1 MKRILSFLLITLL
14 FATTTAKAASYV
26 QAIWTAK
33 NKTLTFHYGALYSK
47 DGTYNGQTISAVW
60 TGTAVTST
68 GTSLPGWVNSVKG
81 TMTTVVFEASFKN
94 VQPTSC
100 YGWFSGCT
108 KLTTITNIGNLT
120 TTNVTNMASMFNG
133 CTGLTALNLSTF
145 NTAKVKNM
153 SSMFNGCTK
162 LKTLNLSGFTT
173 SSVTQYSDIFNS
185 VPAQCFVFMPTGT
198 LAAIKSLR
206 SKNLVLNDGSA
217 WTCANCEMNLN
228 TEYSISY
235 KFTATALAVKN
246 SSSTVNLLYRNG
258 SYYSTVSSTKNV
270 VLPAGTDKFVLP
282 TAQAIW
288 TEDNST
294 LTFTYAVPYSVGGTY
309 GGQTITNVW
318 SGEAVTATGTNLP
331 GWNTIKASCTTVKF
345 DPSFKNVKP
354 TSLYYWFGYFKTL
367 TSITGIANLNT
378 ASVTNMAATF
388 MWCNSLTS
396 LDVSGFQTSNVTSM
410 HDMFCECGKLTS
422 IDVSKFNTAK
432 VTNMAGMFENCA
444 SFTSINVSSFNTA
457 KVTNMQGMFNGCSSL
472 TSLDVSNFNTAN
484 VTTMGFEDPV
494 HYNDEE
500 YGGGTQR
507 WYYGGM
513 FQNCSKL
520 TSLNLGNF
528 NTAKVTD
535 LDQMFYGCTSLT
547 SIDLNQMSSAS
558 ATQYS
563 DMFYNVPAQCFVY
576 IPTGVAAGIKSQRS
590 KNLVLKDGST
600 WTSPNF
606 EMTVDKEYV
615 ISYQFKTT
623 TLTVSGSS
631 ATTHYLYKDGIFNS
645 TLTSLANVT
654 IPKGKDKITAS
665 ALAQA
670 IWTAG
675 NSTLTF
681 VPGYSYAAGGT
692 YGGQAITNVWNVPT
706 SSTTPEWLSTVKGS
720 MTKAVFVSSF
730 KNLKPTTCYSWFKDC
745 TKLTT
750 ITGIANLTTTNV
762 TNMHDMFYNCSAL
775 TSLDVSP
782 FNTANVTVMWGM
794 FSNCS
799 KLTSLNLS
807 NFNTAKVTDMD
818 AMFSGCTSLKDL
830 DLSNFNTSSV
840 TTSSQMFNNVP
851 TQCFV
856 YMPTGTLAGIKSQ
869 RSKNLV
875 LKNGSSWTCASCEVN
890 VNTEYAVLY
899 KFTASSLTVKNASST
914 TYHLYNNGTLNST
927 VGISNVIIPAGTDKF
942 AEVTVQAI
950 WTEGNKTLTFYY
962 GEAVSV
968 GGTYGGQTVTNVW
981 SGTAVTA
988 TGTSTPGWV
997 NTVKGTMT
1005 TVKFDAS
1012 FKNMK
1017 PTSCYCWFADCSKL
1031 TTITGIANLTTTNVT
1046 NMEQM
1051 FSNCSSLTSLDVSK
1065 FNTANV
1071 TTMKYMFRGLSSV
1084 SSLDLSSFSTANVTI
1099 MWGMFSNCSKLTS
1112 LNLSNFNTAKVTDMD
1127 AMFSNC
1133 TSLKNLELSS
1143 LNTSS
1148 IQYSSNVFSS
1158 VPAQCFVYMPTGVT
1172 DKIKSQRSKNL
1183 VLKNGSAW
1191 TCANCEMTPDTEYD
1205 IWYQFKAT
1213 TLTVSGSSATAF
1225 CLYKDGAMYST
1236 VTSFANVTIPKGKD
1250 KISETFP
1257 AMAIWTAGNTTL
1269 TFLMAENY
1277 KVGDTYNG
1285 QTITN
1290 VWKGSAIT
1298 ASANTPAWLSTVKG
1312 TVTKVVFDASFKY
1325 VKPTKCLNWFYQCG
1339 KLATITGIGNL
1350 NTSEVTTMQQM
1361 FRECLALTSLNLSTF
1376 DTQKVTTTR
1385 CMFYGCTG
1393 LTSLNLSS
1401 FNTTATTNMG
1411 YMFCNCSKL
1420 TSIDVSKFNTA
1431 NVTAM
1436 EGLFYGCA
1444 GVTSLDLTKFHTTK
1458 VTTMKD
1464 MFRGCSKLASI
1475 DASNFTSDALTTYT
1489 GMFNDVPELCFVY
1502 MRAGMPDD
1510 LKSQK
1515 AKNLVLKDGNT
1526 WTCDNCWMTFNKTY
1540 DILYDFTATSFTA
1553 DGINATNVALYN
1565 DDVPFAAIYNFANES
1580 IPKGADRLSD
1590 YSGPQVVW
1598 TAGNTTLTFTSSENL
1613 YAPGDTFNGETVTD
1627 VWISF
1632 NTEEISTPKWLSTL
1646 QGALTH
1652 VVFDNSFASYL
1663 PPSCSRWFKD
1673 CGQLTTVSGWENLQ
1687 TSECI
1692 SFFEMFKNCEK
1703 LESVDVSHFDT
1714 SKCTRFQDMF
1724 QRCSSLTT
1732 IDVSNFDTSKAW
1744 SIGGMFAYCPGLTE
1758 LDLSSFNTEKV
1769 TDFGWLVR
1777 GCTNLRSLD
1786 LSNFN
1791 TAKQYGNQYFFENV
1805 SDQCFIFIPEG
1816 QWEKFNQAK
1825 TDNLVL
1831 KKSDGT
1837 FECDNCVLTDG
1848 ETLTLPHSFTA
1859 KGGVKYERTIPA
1871 NTSEASAVFLPYN
1884 SMIPEGVTAYTLK
1897 TSEQKHLSKDKVM
1910 FEPVNGTVMEAYTP
1924 YLIINRGADL
1934 TDLNT
1939 TTDTQVLP
1947 TTTAPAEKSFGD
1959 LRFTGTVQTLSNEEA
1974 VAMQAYSM
1982 QDGNQWKKVTASSAE
1997 GIPAYRAFLV
2007 SPSFSASTLKAVFP
2021 LPGDA
2026 NDDGNVTV
2034 TDIAVVVNEILQ
2046 LPNTDISTD
2055 NADANSDG
2063 QITVTDIG
2071 VIVDMILGNTAA
2083 SSRKLQGLEPQ

>member
-14 FATTTAKAASYV
+14 FATTTAKAASFV
-26 QAIWTAK
+26 QAIWTAN
-33 NKTLTFHYGALYSK
+33 NKTLTFHYGTLYSK

-68 GTSLPGWVNSVKG
+68 GTSLPGWVNTVKG
-81 TMTTVVFEASFKN
+81 TMTTVVFEASFKSAL
-94 VQPTSC
+94 PTSC

-108 KLTTITNIGNLT
+108 KLTTITNLGNLT

-133 CTGLTALNLSTF
+133 CTGFTSLNLSTF

-162 LKTLNLSGFTT
+162 LKILNLSSFTT
-173 SSVTQYSDIFNS
+173 SSVTQYSDMFAS
-185 VPAQCFVFMPTGT
+185 VPAQCFVYMPTET

-206 SKNLVLNDGSA
+206 SKNLVLKDGSA
-217 WTCANCEMNLN
+217 WTCPNCEMNLN

-235 KFTATALAVKN
+235 KFTATALTVKN

-258 SYYSTVSSTKNV
+258 SYYSTVSNKNV

-288 TEDNST
+288 TEGNST

-318 SGEAVTATGTNLP
+318 SGEAVTATGINVPEWVSTAKGTMTTVKFDASFKNVKPTSCCDWFYECSKLKTITGISNLTTTNVTSMSEMFRGCSSLTSLNLSSFNTKTVTDTQLMFEGCSSLTSLNLSSFNTTQVTSMAWMFSGCSSLTSLDLSSFNTAKVTDMHYMFMDCTSLKGLDLSSFNTSSVTNYGSMFSNVPDQCFVYMPTGTLAGIKSQRSKNLVLKDGSNWTCASCEMDVNTDYAVLYKFTALSLTVKNATSTTYHLYNNGTLNSTVGKSNVVIPAGTDKFAEVTAQAIWTEGNTTLTFYYGEPVSVGGTYGGQTVTKVWSGTAVTATGTKLP
-331 GWNTIKASCTTVKF
+331 GWAEVESSCTTVKF
-345 DPSFKNVKP
+345 DSSFKNVKP
-354 TSLYYWFGYFKTL
+354 TSLYYWFGEFRTL

-410 HDMFCECGKLTS
+410 HDMFCECRKLTS

-432 VTNMAGMFENCA
+432 VTNMAGMFEYCA
-444 SFTSINVSSFNTA
+444 SLTSINVSSFNTA

-484 VTTMGFEDPV
+484 VTTMGYEDPV

-500 YGGGTQR
+500 YLNNGPGG
-507 WYYGGM
+507 WKYGGM
-513 FQNCSKL
+513 FQNCSSL

-535 LDQMFYGCTSLT
+535 FDQMFYGCSSLT
-547 SIDLNQMSSAS
+547 SIDLSQMSSAS
-558 ATQYS
+558 TTS
-563 DMFYNVPAQCFVY
+563 CSNMFQSVPAQCFVY
-576 IPTGVAAGIKSQRS
+576 MPAAVSDAIKSQRS
-590 KNLVLKDGST
+590 KNLVLKSGTT
-600 WTSPNF
+600 WTSPSF
-606 EMTVDKEYV
+606 EMAVDKDYN
-615 ISYQFKTT
+615 ISFQFKAA
-623 TLTVSGSS
+623 TLTV
-631 ATTHYLYKDGIFNS
+631 T
-645 TLTSLANVT
+645 
-654 IPKGKDKITAS
+654 
-665 ALAQA
+665 
-670 IWTAG
+670 
-675 NSTLTF
+675 
-681 VPGYSYAAGGT
+681 
-692 YGGQAITNVWNVPT
+692 
-706 SSTTPEWLSTVKGS
+706 
-720 MTKAVFVSSF
+720 
-730 KNLKPTTCYSWFKDC
+730 
-745 TKLTT
+745 
-750 ITGIANLTTTNV
+750 
-762 TNMHDMFYNCSAL
+762 
-775 TSLDVSP
+775 
-782 FNTANVTVMWGM
+782 
-794 FSNCS
+794 
-799 KLTSLNLS
+799 
-807 NFNTAKVTDMD
+807 
-818 AMFSGCTSLKDL
+818 
-830 DLSNFNTSSV
+830 
-840 TTSSQMFNNVP
+840 
-851 TQCFV
+851 
-856 YMPTGTLAGIKSQ
+856 
-869 RSKNLV
+869 
-875 LKNGSSWTCASCEVN
+875 
-890 VNTEYAVLY
+890 
-899 KFTASSLTVKNASST
+899 
-914 TYHLYNNGTLNST
+914 
-927 VGISNVIIPAGTDKF
+927 
-942 AEVTVQAI
+942 
-950 WTEGNKTLTFYY
+950 
-962 GEAVSV
+962 
-968 GGTYGGQTVTNVW
+968 
-981 SGTAVTA
+981 
-988 TGTSTPGWV
+988 
-997 NTVKGTMT
+997 
-1005 TVKFDAS
+1005 
-1012 FKNMK
+1012 
-1017 PTSCYCWFADCSKL
+1017 
-1031 TTITGIANLTTTNVT
+1031 
-1046 NMEQM
+1046 
-1051 FSNCSSLTSLDVSK
+1051 
-1065 FNTANV
+1065 
-1071 TTMKYMFRGLSSV
+1071 
-1084 SSLDLSSFSTANVTI
+1084 
-1099 MWGMFSNCSKLTS
+1099 
-1112 LNLSNFNTAKVTDMD
+1112 
-1127 AMFSNC
+1127 
-1133 TSLKNLELSS
+1133 
-1143 LNTSS
+1143 
-1148 IQYSSNVFSS
+1148 
-1158 VPAQCFVYMPTGVT
+1158 
-1172 DKIKSQRSKNL
+1172 
-1183 VLKNGSAW
+1183 
-1191 TCANCEMTPDTEYD
+1191 
-1205 IWYQFKAT
+1205 
-1213 TLTVSGSSATAF
+1213 GSSATAF

-1236 VTSFANVTIPKGKD
+1236 VTSLANVTIPKGKD
-1250 KISETFP
+1250 KISATFP
-1257 AMAIWTAGNTTL
+1257 AMAIWTEGNTTL
-1269 TFLMAENY
+1269 TFVAADKY
-1277 KVGDTYNG
+1277 KVGDTYNS

-1290 VWKGSAIT
+1290 VWKGTAVT
-1298 ASANTPAWLSTVKG
+1298 ASAKTPAWLSTVKG
-1312 TVTKVVFDASFKY
+1312 TVTKVVFDASFKN

-1361 FRECLALTSLNLSTF
+1361 FRECPALTSLNLSTF
-1376 DTQKVTTTR
+1376 DTQKVTTMR

-1393 LTSLNLSS
+1393 LTSLNLTS
-1401 FNTTATTNMG
+1401 FNTAATTNMG

-1436 EGLFYGCA
+1436 DGMFYGCA
-1444 GVTSLDLTKFHTTK
+1444 GVTGLDLSNINTQK
-1458 VTTMKD
+1458 VTTMVN
-1464 MFRGCSKLASI
+1464 MFRGCSKLTSLDLSKFNTTAVTDMTSMFYGCSGLTSLDLTKFNTAKVTTITNMFKGCSNLMSI

-1502 MRAGMPDD
+1502 MPTGMPDD

-1515 AKNLVLKDGNT
+1515 TKNLVLRSGSK
-1526 WTCDNCWMTFNKTY
+1526 WTCDNCWMTFDKTY
-1540 DILYDFTATSFTA
+1540 NILYAFTATSLTA
-1553 DGINATNVALYN
+1553 DGTDATRVALYN
-1565 DDVPFAAIYNFANES
+1565 NDVPIAAVYNFANES
-1580 IPKGADRLSD
+1580 IPYGADRLSA

-1598 TAGNTTLTFTSSENL
+1598 TAGNTTLTFVSSENL
-1613 YAPGDTFNGETVTD
+1613 YGAGDAFNGETVTD

-1632 NTEEISTPKWLSTL
+1632 NTGDDIYPKWQSTVK
-1646 QGALTH
+1646 GTLTH
-1652 VVFDNSFASYL
+1652 AVFDDSFASYL
-1663 PPSCSRWFKD
+1663 PQSCSGWFLN
-1673 CGQLTTVSGWENLQ
+1673 CGQLTTVSGWENLR
-1687 TSECI
+1687 TSECV
-1692 SFFEMFKNCEK
+1692 SFLAMFMRCEK
-1703 LESVDVSHFDT
+1703 LESVDVSHFET
-1714 SKCTRFQDMF
+1714 SNCIRFQNMF
-1724 QRCSSLTT
+1724 QRCSSLTSINVT
-1732 IDVSNFDTSKAW
+1732 NFDTSKAT
-1744 SIGGMFAYCPGLTE
+1744 SIGGMFAYCTGLTE

-1791 TAKQYGNQYFFENV
+1791 TAKQYGNQLFFENV
-1805 SDQCFIFIPEG
+1805 SDQCFIFIPEDH
-1816 QWEKFNQAK
+1816 WEKFNQAK

-1848 ETLTLPHSFTA
+1848 ATLNLPYGFTA

-1871 NTSEASAVFLPYN
+1871 NTGEASAVFLPYN

-1959 LRFTGTVQTLSNEEA
+1959 PRFTGTVQTLSNEEA

-2046 LPNTDISTD
+2046 LPNTDISAD

-2083 SSRKLQGLEPQ
+2083 NSRMLQGLEPQ